1 MSAYIIATVDV
12 TDEKSYE
19 EYKKLS
25 TIAMKVYHAQVCVR
39 GGAVDILEGDWN
51 PQRLVILKFAN
62 MQGAKQFYNSPEYQK
77 ARSLRSGACLMNMVA
92 VDGYDNDFNEDSDLM
107 DP

>member
-12 TDEKSYE
+12 TNQEKYE

-25 TIAMKVYHAQVCVR
+25 TIAIQVYHAQVCVR
-39 GGAVDILEGDWN
+39 GGAVDVFEGDWL
-51 PQRLVILKFAN
+51 PQRLVILKFTN

-77 ARSLRSGACLMNMVA
+77 ARSARTGACIMNMVA
-92 VDGYDNDFNEDSDLM
+92 VDGYDSGFNEDSDLM
-107 DP
+107 DS

>member
-12 TDEKSYE
+12 TDQEKYE

-25 TIAMKVYHAQVCVR
+25 TIAMQVYHAQICVR
-39 GGAVDILEGDWN
+39 GGAVNVLEGGWS
-51 PQRLVILKFAN
+51 PKRLVVLKFAN

-77 ARSLRSGACLMNMVA
+77 ARSARAGASIMNMVA
-92 VDGYDNDFNEDSDLM
+92 VDGYDGDFNEDSDLM
-107 DP
+107 DS